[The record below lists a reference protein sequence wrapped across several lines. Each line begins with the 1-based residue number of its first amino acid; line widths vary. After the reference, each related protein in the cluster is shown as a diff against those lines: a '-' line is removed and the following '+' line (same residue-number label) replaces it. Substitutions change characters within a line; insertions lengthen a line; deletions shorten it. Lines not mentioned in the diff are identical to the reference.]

1 MKWYSDYPG
10 RRTRQIITDVVAVAL
25 IALWVWAGVVVYQLV
40 IGLQGF
46 GQQMEDAGAGFRGT
60 MTDIKEQLTGVP
72 LIGSGIAGPFDQAS
86 AAGASLEQAGRVQQ
100 EAVAQLAIGLSIG
113 IAALPVLTIL
123 LLWLVPRIRFARKA
137 GTAQRVAREPAS
149 IDLLALRA
157 ISRQKLSR
165 LAAVHPDV
173 AGAWR
178 AGDRD
183 VIGALAALELKSSGV
198 RPHR

>member
-10 RRTRQIITDVVAVAL
+10 RRTRQILTDVVAAAL
-25 IALWVWAGVVVYQLV
+25 IALWAWVGVVVYQLV

-60 MTDIKEQLTGVP
+60 MTDIKVQLTGVP
-72 LIGSGIAGPFDQAS
+72 LIGAGIAGPFDQAS

-113 IAALPVLTIL
+113 IAVLPVLTIL
-123 LLWLVPRIRFARKA
+123 LLWLIPRFRFARRA
-137 GTAQRVAREPAS
+137 GSAKRVADQPAS
-149 IDLLALRA
+149 VDLLALRA
-157 ISRQKLSR
+157 ISRQKLAK
-165 LAAVHPDV
+165 LAEVHPDV

-178 AGDRD
+178 AGDRE
-183 VIGALAALELKSSGV
+183 VITALASLELKSSGV
-198 RPHR
+198 RLR